1 MTHRYPSR
9 VTLLLCLA
17 LATLAGCP
25 EPAPT
30 PLHDVTFEV
39 TVPPET
45 PVNATL
51 SLVGSYPSL
60 GNGAAPGLELVYQGD
75 ALFVVKTQLPADRDI
90 TYSVVVTQPSEQV
103 QLDAAGAPVPA
114 HTLRVDPANPVVR
127 LSVERF
133 GPASGSTQ
141 PQTVF
146 LVTVP
151 GNTPP
156 NDPVWLSGNHAL
168 LGNWN
173 GAGVRLHKAMG
184 DRYATTLS
192 FAPELSLQF
201 KATRGSWETVE
212 KGSKGEEIG
221 NHTHKTGS
229 GFERV
234 SLTVASWAD
243 IGGVEEPPPVLTGII
258 ERIQAVP
265 SVHVKARDLIIW
277 LPPDYKDAN
286 NTKTYPVLYMHDGQ
300 NLMDASTG
308 FNGEW
313 GVDEIAQEMVLS
325 GQVEPLI
332 IVGIYN
338 SGSERS
344 LDYTQVPEPS
354 RPDAPGGNAD
364 KYGRFL
370 VEELKPLIDGRYRT
384 KPEPQYT
391 GLAGSSLGGL
401 VSMYLGMTKADT
413 FTRLGVIS
421 PSVWWANRDIVTR
434 VNNLPGKLPQTRI
447 WLDIGTEESL
457 NSEETVADT
466 RALRD
471 ALVAKGWVLDAD
483 LKYLEVQGG
492 QHTEVAWN
500 ARFDDI
506 LKYLYPKQ

>member
-1 MTHRYPSR
+1 MTYRHPSR
-9 VTLLLCLA
+9 ATLLLCLA
-17 LATLAGCP
+17 LAALAGCP
-25 EPAPT
+25 EPTPAP
-30 PLHDVTFEV
+30 LREVSFEI

-45 PVNATL
+45 PANVSL
-51 SLVGSYPSL
+51 SVVGSHPSL

-75 ALFVVKTQLPADRDI
+75 TLFAAKTQLPEGKDL
-90 TYSVVVTQPSEQV
+90 TYSIVLSQPEGQV
-103 QLDAAGAPVPA
+103 ELDAAGAPVA
-114 HTLRVDPANPVVR
+114 ARTLRVDPATPVVR
-127 LSVERF
+127 FAVERF
-133 GPASGSTQ
+133 GPATPSTQ
-141 PQTVF
+141 HQTVF
-146 LVTVP
+146 VVTVP

-156 NDPVWLSGNHAL
+156 GADVWLSGNHPL

-173 GAGVRLHKAMG
+173 GAGVKLHKAMG
-184 DRYATTLS
+184 NRYATTLS

-201 KATRGSWETVE
+201 KATRGSWESVE
-212 KGSKGEEIG
+212 KGAQGEEIG

-234 SLTVASWAD
+234 SFTVASWAD
-243 IGGVEEPPPVLTGII
+243 IGGVEEPPPLLTGNV
-258 ERIQAVP
+258 ELLPNVA
-265 SVHVKARDLIIW
+265 SAHVKARNVIVW

-313 GVDEIAQEMVLS
+313 GVDEVAQDLVLA
-325 GQVEPLI
+325 GHVEPLI
-332 IVGIYN
+332 IVGVYN
-338 SGSERS
+338 SGTERS
-344 LDYTQVPEPS
+344 LDYTPVPEPS

-370 VEELKPLIDGRYRT
+370 VEELKPLIDGKYRT
-384 KPEPQYT
+384 KPEAQYT

-434 VNNLPGKLPQTRI
+434 VNNLPGKLPNTRI
-447 WLDIGTEESL
+447 WVDIGTEESL

-483 LKYLEVQGG
+483 LKYTEVQGG
-492 QHTEVAWN
+492 RHDEVSWN
-500 ARFDDI
+500 KRFGDI

>member
-1 MTHRYPSR
+1 MTHRHPSR
-9 VTLLLCLA
+9 AILLLCLA
-17 LATLAGCP
+17 LAALAGCEETP
-25 EPAPT
+25 P
-30 PLHDVTFEV
+30 PLHEVSFEI

-45 PVNATL
+45 PANVSL
-51 SLVGSYPSL
+51 SVVGAHPSL

-75 ALFVVKTQLPADRDI
+75 SLFAAKTRLPANKDI
-90 TYSVVVTQPSEQV
+90 PYSIVLNQPEGQV
-103 QLDAAGAPVPA
+103 ELDAAGAPVA
-114 HTLRVDPANPVVR
+114 ARTLRVDPASPVVR
-127 LSVERF
+127 FAVERF
-133 GPASGSTQ
+133 GPATPSTE

-146 LVTVP
+146 IVTVP

-156 NDPVWLSGNHAL
+156 GAEVWLSGNHPL

-173 GAGVRLHKAMG
+173 GAGEKLSKALG

-212 KGSKGEEIG
+212 KGAQGEEID

-234 SLTVASWAD
+234 SFTVASWAD
-243 IGGVEEPPPVLTGII
+243 IGGVEEPPPLLTGHI
-258 ERIQAVP
+258 ELLTKAEVP
-265 SVHVKARDLIIW
+265 TTHVTPRDVIVW
-277 LPPDYKDAN
+277 LPPDYKDAG

-313 GVDEIAQEMVLS
+313 GVDEVAQQLVLA

-332 IVGIYN
+332 IVGVYN

-344 LDYTQVPEPS
+344 LDYTPVSDPTEPNY
-354 RPDAPGGNAD
+354 PGGNAD

-370 VEELKPLIDGRYRT
+370 VEELKPLIDGKYRT
-384 KPEPQYT
+384 KPEAQYT
-391 GLAGSSLGGL
+391 GMAGSSLGGL
-401 VSMYLGMTKADT
+401 VTMYLGMTKADT

-434 VNNLPGKLPQTRI
+434 VNALQSKTQARI

-457 NSEETVADT
+457 NSQETVADT

-483 LKYLEVQGG
+483 LKYTEVQGG
-492 QHTEVAWN
+492 KHDEASWN
-500 ARFDDI
+500 KRFGDI